1 MAAEY
6 RKRRNKTAKEMAE
19 QLGISVR
26 SVRNIIAEPRENFEA
41 RAAEKRARARQL
53 RDGGATYSEI
63 AEDLKVSIGSVSS
76 LLHAKQTVRAS

>member
-1 MAAEY
+1 MAAET

-41 RAAEKRARARQL
+41 RAAEKRTLARQL
-53 RDGGATYSEI
+53 RDGGATYREI
-63 AEDLKVSIGSVSS
+63 ADELKVSIGSVSS
-76 LLHAKQTVRAS
+76 LLHAKQTAQVS

>member
-1 MAAEY
+1 MAAET

-41 RAAEKRARARQL
+41 RAAEKRARAREL

-63 AEDLKVSIGSVSS
+63 AEELKVSIGSVSS
-76 LLHAKQTVRAS
+76 LLHAKQTARAS